1 MNQLKRLKLF
11 RFNENGDFYL
21 YQESQFQYVNYEM
34 GNLLATT
41 DESLQFGD
49 VLKLNESK
57 IKKLLLKNKS
67 TKGNVW
73 DVSVKEKME
82 CNNVECNGNCLECNL
97 MTFSIDTEG
106 KEIKIE
112 KIL

>member
-1 MNQLKRLKLF
+1 MKQLNRLRLF
-11 RFNENGDFYL
+11 RFIKNGDFYL
-21 YQESQFQYVNYEM
+21 YEESQFQYVNYEM

-41 DESLQFGD
+41 DETLQFGD

-57 IKKLLLKNKS
+57 IKKLLSKNKS
-67 TKGNVW
+67 IKGNVW

-82 CNNVECNGNCLECNL
+82 CSNVECNGNCLECNL
-97 MTFSIDTEG
+97 MNFSIDTEG
-106 KEIKIE
+106 REIKIE